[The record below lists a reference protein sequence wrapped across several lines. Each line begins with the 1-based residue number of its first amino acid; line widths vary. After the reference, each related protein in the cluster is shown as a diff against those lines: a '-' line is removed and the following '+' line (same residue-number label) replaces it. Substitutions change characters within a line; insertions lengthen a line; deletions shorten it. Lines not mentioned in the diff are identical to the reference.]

1 MGIDSHPPLC
11 YPTPMS
17 TKPRYCLTPARHAVV
32 DDELRRCSVY
42 FERLEAELKS
52 VASPLNQDSHA
63 ILQVRGIQRHLA
75 ELRHALRT
83 EQEWSG

>member
-1 MGIDSHPPLC
+1 MAFVLPLC
-11 YPTPMS
+11 YPTPMP

-32 DDELRRCSVY
+32 DDELRRCIAH
-42 FERLEAELKS
+42 FERLEAELQS
-52 VASPLNQDSHA
+52 VASSLNKDSHA
-63 ILQVRGIQRHLA
+63 ILQARSIQRHLA